1 MREIKGINDLLTING
16 FANAFN
22 VGAIALVLVMSLIVA
37 RSYALPFFE
46 AWVSGYAMVLLYVG
60 LPLFFSL
67 DEPRAPI
74 AFLEAFLILVQAGF
88 FFQVGFLLQG
98 RKIEAPLLICLTA
111 AYLLSI
117 ALLLAGISPK
127 TVAVIPFLFS
137 VASSFF
143 LGYLF
148 IFKLKFFQG
157 LTSSFWMGLPF
168 LLVFSSSLVYP
179 FMPLDRHWIGF
190 SFATVMHLLLGTGM
204 IVFILEESK
213 KTVERLSEEKLC
225 LEKEKVLLQGKQIE
239 ALEEADRLK
248 DEFLGAI
255 SHELR
260 SPLTVITGYS
270 EILFEISK
278 EPDQIEHLEKVQ
290 QATLRLRRMVDDL
303 FDFVKLENRALKFEK
318 DLEDLC
324 EIVAESAESYE
335 LQARKMGLTLEMHL
349 PAEEIF
355 TYVDAVKISQVITN
369 LLDNAFK
376 FSPKGGR
383 VSLFLRET
391 QGEARFEISD
401 EGIGIPSGEQDK
413 IFSRFYQVRGGYQR
427 QHEGAGLGLT
437 IAEAIVTAH
446 GGSIGVKSEEGQGSR
461 FWFTLPAPKDEAAN
475 PLPCE
480 SY

>member
-1 MREIKGINDLLTING
+1 L
-16 FANAFN
+16 A
-22 VGAIALVLVMSLIVA
+22 
-37 RSYALPFFE
+37 
-46 AWVSGYAMVLLYVG
+46 
-60 LPLFFSL
+60 
-67 DEPRAPI
+67 
-74 AFLEAFLILVQAGF
+74 
-88 FFQVGFLLQG
+88 
-98 RKIEAPLLICLTA
+98 A
-111 AYLLSI
+111 AYLLSV
-117 ALLLAGISPK
+117 ALLLAGIPPK

-137 VASSFF
+137 LASSFF

-148 IFKLKFFQG
+148 IFKLRFFHG
-157 LTSSFWMGLPF
+157 PTSSFWLGLPF

-179 FMPLDRHWIGF
+179 FMPSDRHWMGF
-190 SFATVMHLLLGTGM
+190 CFATIMHLLLGTGM
-204 IVFILEESK
+204 IVFLLEESK
-213 KTVERLSEEKLC
+213 KAVEKLSEEKLC
-225 LEKEKVLLQGKQIE
+225 LEKEKVLLQGEQIE
-239 ALEEADRLK
+239 ALKEADRLK

-260 SPLTVITGYS
+260 SPLTIISGYN
-270 EILFEISK
+270 EMLFRISK

-324 EIVAESAESYE
+324 EIVVDSAESFE
-335 LQARKMGLTLEMHL
+335 RQAREMGLTLELHL
-349 PAEEIF
+349 PTEAVF
-355 TYVDAVKISQVITN
+355 AYVDAVKIAQVITN

-391 QGEARFEISD
+391 QGEAVFEVLD
-401 EGIGIPSGEQDK
+401 EGIGIPSSEQIK
-413 IFSRFYQVRGGYQR
+413 IFSRFYQVSGGFQR

-480 SY
+480 FC